1 MPAEREGSA
10 PGYRLGSRER
20 RGLLAGW
27 RGGQVGAV
35 AISLVLAVGML
46 RGLPSPAGMVGA
58 VLAVLGGAGLACWP
72 VRGRAA
78 DEWLPAL
85 GRQALLRLSRQ
96 DRWRSAAPHSGIVVG
111 ASPVVVPAHRRPERT
126 GSVNGPQRGLFGALS
141 VEEGTTGDGSL
152 CFGVVRDHVLR
163 TRSAVIALSGAG
175 FALLGKA
182 EQGER
187 VAAWARVLATI
198 AREGTTV
205 HRIQWVERCIA
216 DRAERPRRFAARA
229 VPPAGSAGA
238 VPPEQRSY
246 LELLDLAST
255 RGYRHEVYVVVS
267 VRDRRSTPRGRR
279 GALDPSDPDTTLL
292 AREAASLEQALRQAG
307 ADVEGVLS
315 PAALRAVLG
324 AGAGTGSSMRPGAR
338 GRAHLAPPRRARDQP
353 APAGP
358 WPLAVD
364 IGWDAVRTDGCWH
377 ASYWIAEWPRTEVG
391 PDFLLP
397 LITGVAAQR
406 TVSVTMAPV
415 GPLRASRAAEHAR
428 TSGVA
433 DAELRR
439 RHGFAVTARARRDH
453 DSVLQRESE
462 LALGHASY
470 RFSGFVTVTAAG
482 RDELDRSCE
491 AVERAAALAQ
501 LELRRLYG
509 AQDQGLLASLPA
521 GRGLD

>member
-1 MPAEREGSA
+1 MPGDRDGAA
-10 PGYRLGSRER
+10 PAYRLGSRER

-27 RGGQVGAV
+27 RGGQVACV
-35 AISLVLAVGML
+35 AIALLLAVGML
-46 RGLPSPAGMVGA
+46 RVLPSPAGMVGA
-58 VLAVLGGAGLACWP
+58 ILAVLGGAGLACWP

-85 GRQALLRLSRQ
+85 GRQALLRLSGE
-96 DRWRSAAPHSGIVVG
+96 DRWRSAAPRRGILAAETEAAV
-111 ASPVVVPAHRRPERT
+111 AAHR
-126 GSVNGPQRGLFGALS
+126 NGPARSLFVALS
-141 VEEGTTGDGSL
+141 VEEAETDAGSRY
-152 CFGVVRDHVLR
+152 FGAVRDREMR
-163 TRSAVIALSGAG
+163 TRSAVVALSGTG

-182 EQGER
+182 EQRDR

-198 AREGTTV
+198 AREGTNV
-205 HRIQWVERCIA
+205 HRIQWIERCVP
-216 DRAERPRRFAARA
+216 DRAEWPRRFAATA
-229 VPPAGSAGA
+229 APPTGSATA
-238 VPPEQRSY
+238 ETAERRSY

-255 RGYRHEVYVVVS
+255 QGYRHEVYVVVS
-267 VRDRRSTPRGRR
+267 VRDRRLPARGRR
-279 GALDPSDPDTTLL
+279 GEQEVPDGDCALL
-292 AREAASLEQALRQAG
+292 AREAASLERALRQAG
-307 ADVEGVLS
+307 ADVDGVLS
-315 PAALRAVLG
+315 PTALRSVLTSG
-324 AGAGTGSSMRPGAR
+324 AGAGGGG
-338 GRAHLAPPRRARDQP
+338 GRRD
-353 APAGP
+353 P

-364 IGWDAVRTDGCWH
+364 IGWDAVRTDSCWH
-377 ASYWIAEWPRTEVG
+377 ATYWIAEWPRTDVG

-415 GPLRASRAAEHAR
+415 APLRASRAAEHAR

-453 DSVLQRESE
+453 DAVLQRESE

-491 AVERAAALAQ
+491 AVERAATLAQ